1 MDYTDTDILRLLESR
16 GPKETPSDVARK
28 IGMKTHTMS
37 TKTTRYRQRGILG
50 KDNKAVDWVAFEEWE
65 RTQGKS
71 KPAVYQESKPAVYS
85 DTTQGNKTAPAVG
98 KPQVYSESKPAV
110 YSDTTQRNKT
120 PPVVGKPQ
128 VYSESKPAVYLA
140 SKLESL
146 LPKLEEIVAW
156 WDKRKEA
163 LSKPSVYSTRRQTYI
178 LSEDL
183 IQGIKEYAGQRGI
196 TITEAAN
203 ELIRKG
209 LAE

>member
-1 MDYTDTDILRLLESR
+1 MAYTDREILELLES
-16 GPKETPSDVARK
+16 GKKPSEVAK
-28 IGMKTHTMS
+28 MLGIKAKTMS

-50 KDNKAVDWVAFEEWE
+50 EDNKAVDWVAFEEWE

-71 KPAVYQESKPAVYS
+71 KPSVYQ
-85 DTTQGNKTAPAVG
+85 
-98 KPQVYSESKPAV
+98 ESKPAV

-120 PPVVGKPQ
+120 APPAGKPVV
-128 VYSESKPAVYLA
+128 YSDTT
-140 SKLESL
+140 LESL

-183 IQGIKEYAGQRGI
+183 IQGIKEYAEQRGI

>member
-1 MDYTDTDILRLLESR
+1 MAYTDREILQLLES
-16 GPKETPSDVARK
+16 GKKPSEVAK
-28 IGMKTHTMS
+28 MFGIKAKTMS

-50 KDNKAVDWVAFEEWE
+50 EDNKAVDWVAFEEWE

-85 DTTQGNKTAPAVG
+85 DTTQRNKTAPPVG

-110 YSDTTQRNKT
+110 YSD
-120 PPVVGKPQ
+120 
-128 VYSESKPAVYLA
+128 

-183 IQGIKEYAGQRGI
+183 IQGIKEYAEQRGI